1 MDYSEETVNI
11 TFITHNLYFGGVQ
24 RVVSKLAN
32 HLAENNYVSIILFEN
47 KPIAFDIDERVKIH
61 TLPEKALSALVL
73 SKRDVGL
80 TLKAGEELYNDR
92 VSHLKELVRHIDAD
106 VFVSFEDYNNLIGI
120 EAIKSICGGK
130 KLIISSRVSIENQYK
145 GAFVHLL
152 NNDFYVNH
160 IKKLY
165 KKADRVISVSEGV
178 RLELQRLGIGSVV
191 IQNGID
197 INEINTLAREDT
209 EFKDYIVNVGRL
221 YNKQKG
227 QEDLINAFAMI
238 KDAIKEDM
246 IIIGDGQDR
255 KYLNDLIN
263 TFGMEGR
270 IKIIGFAMNPY
281 KYMKNSKFF
290 VFPSYYEGFPNA
302 LLEAMA
308 CGCACICYDFE
319 PSSAFI
325 SDNGSY
331 VHLVRKG
338 DIEGLASAMKEFC
351 NNKNLLSSYQ
361 GLSLKRIEMFDMP
374 AVLKKWEEVIYN

>member
-1 MDYSEETVNI
+1 MNRI
-11 TFITHNLYFGGVQ
+11 AFITQNLSFGGVQ

-32 HLAENNYVSIILFEN
+32 HFAENNYVSIILFEN

-61 TLPEKALSALVL
+61 ILPEKILDPLVL
-73 SKRDVGL
+73 SKRDVVL

-106 VFVSFEDYNNLIGI
+106 VFVSFEDYNNLISI
-120 EAIKSICGGK
+120 EAVKSVFK
-130 KLIISSRVSIENQYK
+130 DKRLIISSRVSIENQYK
-145 GAFVHLL
+145 DAFAHLL

-178 RLELQRLGIGSVV
+178 RLELQQLGIGSVV

-197 INEINTLAREDT
+197 IGEINELSREDA

-227 QEDLINAFAMI
+227 QEDLIKAFAMI

-246 IIIGDGQDR
+246 IIIGDGPDR
-255 KYLNDLIN
+255 GYLNDLIN
-263 TFGMEGR
+263 AFGLKDR
-270 IKIIGFAMNPY
+270 IKIIGFARNPY

-319 PSSAFI
+319 PSGAFI
-325 SDNGSY
+325 SDNGQY
-331 VHLVRKG
+331 IRLVKKG

-361 GLSLKRIEMFDMP
+361 DLSLKRVEMFDMP
-374 AVLKKWEEVIYN
+374 VVLKKWEEVIYN

>member
-1 MDYSEETVNI
+1 MNKI
-11 TFITHNLYFGGVQ
+11 AFITQNLYFGGVQ

-32 HLAENNYVSIILFEN
+32 HFVENNYVSIIVFEK

-61 TLPEKALSALVL
+61 ILPEKILDPLVL

-92 VSHLKELVRHIDAD
+92 VFHLKEIVKYLDAD
-106 VFVSFEDYNNLIGI
+106 VFVSFEDYNNLISI
-120 EAIKSICGGK
+120 EAVKSVFK
-130 KLIISSRVSIENQYK
+130 DKRLIISSRVSIENQYK

-152 NNDFYVNH
+152 NNDFYVKH

-209 EFKDYIVNVGRL
+209 GFKDYIVNVGRL

-227 QEDLINAFAMI
+227 QEDLIKAFAMI
-238 KDAIKEDM
+238 KDSIKEDLL
-246 IIIGDGQDR
+246 IIGDGTDR
-255 KYLNDLIN
+255 GYLNDLIN
-263 TFGMEGR
+263 AFGLKDR
-270 IKIIGFAMNPY
+270 IKIIGFARNPY

-302 LLEAMA
+302 LIEAMA

-319 PSSAFI
+319 PSGAFI
-325 SDNGSY
+325 SDNGQY
-331 VHLVRKG
+331 IRLVKKG

-351 NNKNLLSSYQ
+351 NNKNRLSSYQ
-361 GLSLKRIEMFDMP
+361 DLSLKRIEMFDMP
-374 AVLKKWEEVIYN
+374 VVLKKWEEVIYN

>member
-1 MDYSEETVNI
+1 MNKI
-11 TFITHNLYFGGVQ
+11 AFITQNLYFGGVQ

-32 HLAENNYVSIILFEN
+32 HFAENNYVSIILFEN
-47 KPIAFDIDERVKIH
+47 KPIAFDIDERIKIH
-61 TLPEKALSALVL
+61 ILPEKILDPLVL

-92 VSHLKELVRHIDAD
+92 VFHLKEMVKYLDAD
-106 VFVSFEDYNNLIGI
+106 VFVSFEDYNNLISI
-120 EAIKSICGGK
+120 EAVKSVFK
-130 KLIISSRVSIENQYK
+130 DKRLIVSSRVSIENQYK
-145 GAFVHLL
+145 GTFVHLL

-178 RLELQRLGIGSVV
+178 RLELQQLGIGSVV

-227 QEDLINAFAMI
+227 QEDLIKAFAMI
-238 KDAIKEDM
+238 KDSIKEDLL
-246 IIIGDGQDR
+246 IIGDGPDR
-255 KYLNDLIN
+255 GYLNDLIN
-263 TFGMEGR
+263 AFGLKGR
-270 IKIIGFAMNPY
+270 IKIIGFARNPY

-319 PSSAFI
+319 PSGAFI
-325 SDNGSY
+325 SDNGQY
-331 VHLVRKG
+331 IRLVKKG

-351 NNKNLLSSYQ
+351 NNKNRLSSYQ
-361 GLSLKRIEMFDMP
+361 DLSLKRIEMFDMP
-374 AVLKKWEEVIYN
+374 VVLKKWEEVIYN